1 MTTTS
6 EAPGR
11 KLTAKG
17 LATRERI
24 VRAAAELIYEHGAQ
38 NTNNEQIR
46 EAAGVSGSQLTRH
59 FPTKE
64 SLVRAVLAWQA
75 DTIVARHQAP
85 ELGELDSFA
94 ALYRWADSYIA
105 SQDMVRGGCTFGSLA
120 AEVVKTEPSHRGA
133 VADGFERWQAL
144 FARGLSK
151 MRERG
156 ELRPEADPAALA
168 HLLAAAFQGGAL
180 LDQAAGDSTPLR
192 DALYGA
198 LAYIESFAVQ
208 RGPDDGPAGGR

>member
-1 MTTTS
+1 MTTTG
-6 EAPGR
+6 EAPAR

-17 LATRERI
+17 QATRDRI
-24 VRAAAELIYEHGAQ
+24 VKAAAELMYEHGAQ

-46 EAAGVSGSQLTRH
+46 AAAGVSGSQLTRH

-75 DTIVARHQAP
+75 DVIRARHQVP
-85 ELGELDSFA
+85 EFGELDSFA
-94 ALYRWADSYIA
+94 ALRRWADAYIE
-105 SQDMVRGGCTFGSLA
+105 SLDMVRGGCTFGSLV
-120 AEVVKTEPSHRGA
+120 AEVVKAEPSHRDA
-133 VADGFERWQAL
+133 VSDGFEQWQEL
-144 FARGLSK
+144 FRRGLST

-156 ELRPEADPAALA
+156 ELRPDADPAALT

-198 LAYIESFAVQ
+198 LAYVESFAT
-208 RGPDDGPAGGR
+208 RR

>member
-6 EAPGR
+6 EATGQ

-24 VRAAAELIYEHGAQ
+24 VRAAAGLIYEQGAQ

-75 DTIVARHQAP
+75 DHIVTRHQAP

-94 ALYRWADSYIA
+94 ALRRWADSYIA
-105 SQDMVRGGCTFGSLA
+105 SKDMLRGGCTFGSLA
-120 AEVVKTEPSHRGA
+120 AEVVKNEPSHRDA
-133 VADGFERWQAL
+133 VADGFARWQAL
-144 FARGLSK
+144 VRRGLST

-156 ELRPEADPAALA
+156 ELRPEADPTALA
-168 HLLAAAFQGGAL
+168 HLLTAAFQGGAL

-198 LAYIESFAVQ
+198 LAYVESFAPE
-208 RGPDDGPAGGR
+208 G

>member
-6 EAPGR
+6 QMPDR

-17 LATRERI
+17 AATRERI

-75 DTIVARHQAP
+75 DVIVARHQAP
-85 ELGELDSFA
+85 ELGELDSFE

-105 SQDMVRGGCTFGSLA
+105 SQDMLRGGCTFGSLA
-120 AEVVKTEPSHRGA
+120 AEVVKAEPAHRDA

-144 FARGLSK
+144 FKRGLGA

-156 ELRPEADPAALA
+156 GLRPEADPAALA
-168 HLLAAAFQGGAL
+168 HLLTAAFQGGAL

-198 LAYIESFAVQ
+198 LAYIESFAVR
-208 RGPDDGPAGGR
+208 RGPDDGPAAGR

>member
-1 MTTTS
+1 MTASS
-6 EAPGR
+6 EVPTR
-11 KLTAKG
+11 KLTPKG

-24 VRAAAELIYEHGAQ
+24 IEAAAELIYEHGAQ

-64 SLVRAVLAWQA
+64 ALVRAVLAWQA
-75 DTIVARHQAP
+75 DNIVARHQAP

-94 ALYRWADSYIA
+94 ALHQWADSYIA
-105 SQDMVRGGCTFGSLA
+105 SQDMLRGGCTFGSLA
-120 AEVVKTEPSHRGA
+120 AEVVKNEPSHRDA
-133 VADGFERWQAL
+133 LAEGFERWQEL
-144 FARGLSK
+144 FRRGLSK

-168 HLLAAAFQGGAL
+168 HLLTAAFQGGAL
-180 LDQAAGDSTPLR
+180 LDQAAGESAPLR

-198 LAYIESFAVQ
+198 LAYIESFAVK
-208 RGPDDGPAGGR
+208 G

>member
-1 MTTTS
+1 MTASS
-6 EAPGR
+6 EVPAR
-11 KLTAKG
+11 KLTPKG

-24 VRAAAELIYEHGAQ
+24 IAAAAELIYEHGAQ

-64 SLVRAVLAWQA
+64 ALVRAVLAWQA
-75 DTIVARHQAP
+75 DYIVARHQAP

-94 ALYRWADSYIA
+94 ALHQWADSYIA
-105 SQDMVRGGCTFGSLA
+105 SQDMLRGGCTFGSLA
-120 AEVVKTEPSHRGA
+120 AEVVKAEPSHRDA

-144 FARGLSK
+144 FRRGLSK

-168 HLLAAAFQGGAL
+168 HLLTAAFQGGAL
-180 LDQAAGDSTPLR
+180 LDQAAADSTPLR

-198 LAYIESFAVQ
+198 LAYVESFAVQ
-208 RGPDDGPAGGR
+208 G

>member
-1 MTTTS
+1 MTASS
-6 EAPGR
+6 EVPAR
-11 KLTAKG
+11 KLTPKG

-24 VRAAAELIYEHGAQ
+24 IAAAAELIYENGAQ

-64 SLVRAVLAWQA
+64 ALVRAVLAWQA
-75 DTIVARHQAP
+75 DNIVARHQAP

-94 ALYRWADSYIA
+94 ALHQWADSYIA
-105 SQDMVRGGCTFGSLA
+105 SQDMLRGGCTFGSLA
-120 AEVVKTEPSHRGA
+120 AEVVKAEPSHRDA

-144 FARGLSK
+144 FRRGLSK

-168 HLLAAAFQGGAL
+168 HLLTAAFQGGAL
-180 LDQAAGDSTPLR
+180 LDQAAEDSTPLR

-208 RGPDDGPAGGR
+208 G

>member
-1 MTTTS
+1 MTTTRQV
-6 EAPGR
+6 PDR

-24 VRAAAELIYEHGAQ
+24 IRAAAELIYEHGVQ

-75 DTIVARHQAP
+75 DGIVARHQAP

-94 ALYRWADSYIA
+94 ALRRWADSYIA

-120 AEVVKTEPSHRGA
+120 AEVVKAEPSHRDT
-133 VADGFERWQAL
+133 VAAGFERWQAL
-144 FARGLSK
+144 FRRGLTK

-156 ELRPEADPAALA
+156 ELRPDADPTALA
-168 HLLAAAFQGGAL
+168 HLLTAAFQGGAL
-180 LDQAAGDSTPLR
+180 LDQAAGESAPLR

-198 LAYIESFAVQ
+198 LAYVESFAAE
-208 RGPDDGPAGGR
+208 R

>member
-1 MTTTS
+1 MTASS
-6 EAPGR
+6 EASAR
-11 KLTAKG
+11 KLTPKG

-24 VRAAAELIYEHGAQ
+24 IKAAADLIYEHGVQ

-46 EAAGVSGSQLTRH
+46 AATGVSGSQLTRH

-75 DTIVARHQAP
+75 DTIVARHQVP
-85 ELGELDSFA
+85 DLGGLDSFA
-94 ALYRWADSYIA
+94 ALRRWADSYIA

-120 AEVVKTEPSHRGA
+120 AEVVKATPSHRDA
-133 VADGFERWQAL
+133 VADGFERWQEL
-144 FARGLSK
+144 FRNGLSA

-156 ELRPEADPAALA
+156 ELRPEADPVALA
-168 HLLAAAFQGGAL
+168 HLLTAAFQGGAL
-180 LDQAAGDSTPLR
+180 LDQAADDVTPLR
-192 DALYGA
+192 DALHGA

-208 RGPDDGPAGGR
+208 G

>member
-1 MTTTS
+1 MTASS
-6 EAPGR
+6 EVPAR
-11 KLTAKG
+11 KLTPKG

-24 VRAAAELIYEHGAQ
+24 IAAAAELIYEHGAQ

-64 SLVRAVLAWQA
+64 ALVRAVLAWQA
-75 DTIVARHQAP
+75 DYIVARHQAP

-94 ALYRWADSYIA
+94 ALHQWADSYIA
-105 SQDMVRGGCTFGSLA
+105 SQDMLRGGCTFGSLA
-120 AEVVKTEPSHRGA
+120 AEVVKAEPSHRDA

-144 FARGLSK
+144 FRRGLSK

-168 HLLAAAFQGGAL
+168 HLLTAAFQGGAL
-180 LDQAAGDSTPLR
+180 LDQAAADSTPLR

-198 LAYIESFAVQ
+198 LAYVESFAVE
-208 RGPDDGPAGGR
+208 G

>member
-6 EAPGR
+6 QAPAR

-24 VRAAAELIYEHGAQ
+24 VKAAAELIYEHGAQ

-46 EAAGVSGSQLTRH
+46 AAAGVSGSQLTRH

-64 SLVRAVLAWQA
+64 SLVGAVLAWQA
-75 DTIVARHQAP
+75 DNIVARHQAP

-94 ALYRWADSYIA
+94 ALRRWADRYVA
-105 SQDMVRGGCTFGSLA
+105 SQDMVRGGCIFGSLA
-120 AEVVKTEPSHRGA
+120 AEVVKSEPAHRAA
-133 VADGFERWQAL
+133 VADGFERWQEL
-144 FARGLSK
+144 FERGLGK

-168 HLLAAAFQGGAL
+168 HLLTAAFQGGAL
-180 LDQAAGDSTPLR
+180 LDQAAGESTPLR
-192 DALYGA
+192 DALDGA

-208 RGPDDGPAGGR
+208 RGPDTVLATGR

>member
-1 MTTTS
+1 MVVTMTIS
-6 EAPGR
+6 EAPGQ
-11 KLTAKG
+11 KLTTKG

-38 NTNNEQIR
+38 NTNNEQVR

-75 DTIVARHQAP
+75 DSIVARHQAP
-85 ELGELDSFA
+85 ELDSFA
-94 ALYRWADSYIA
+94 ALHRWADSCVA
-105 SQDMVRGGCTFGSLA
+105 SQGMLRGGCTFGSLA
-120 AEVVKTEPSHRGA
+120 AEVVKNEPSHRDA
-133 VADGFERWQAL
+133 VADGFERWQEL
-144 FARGLSK
+144 FRRGLSK

-180 LDQAAGDSTPLR
+180 LDQAAGESTPLR

-198 LAYIESFAVQ
+198 LAYIESFAAE
-208 RGPDDGPAGGR
+208 R

>member
-1 MTTTS
+1 MTIS
-6 EAPGR
+6 EAPGQ
-11 KLTAKG
+11 KLTTKG
-17 LATRERI
+17 LATRKRI

-75 DTIVARHQAP
+75 DNIVARHQAP
-85 ELGELDSFA
+85 ELGELGELDSFA
-94 ALYRWADSYIA
+94 ALHRWADACIA
-105 SQDMVRGGCTFGSLA
+105 SQDMLRGGCTFGSLA
-120 AEVVKTEPSHRGA
+120 AEVVKTEPSHRDA
-133 VADGFERWQAL
+133 VAHGFERWQEL
-144 FARGLSK
+144 FKRGLSK

-180 LDQAAGDSTPLR
+180 LDQAAGESTPLR

-198 LAYIESFAVQ
+198 LAYIESFAAE
-208 RGPDDGPAGGR
+208 R

>member
-1 MTTTS
+1 MTASS
-6 EAPGR
+6 EVPAR
-11 KLTAKG
+11 KLTPKG

-24 VRAAAELIYEHGAQ
+24 IEAAAELIYEHGAQ

-64 SLVRAVLAWQA
+64 ALVRAVLAWQA
-75 DTIVARHQAP
+75 DNIVARHQAP

-94 ALYRWADSYIA
+94 ALHQWADSYIA
-105 SQDMVRGGCTFGSLA
+105 SQDMLRGGCTFGSLA
-120 AEVVKTEPSHRGA
+120 AEVVKTEPSHREA

-144 FARGLSK
+144 FRRGLSK

-168 HLLAAAFQGGAL
+168 HLLTAAFQGGAL
-180 LDQAAGDSTPLR
+180 LDQAAEDSTPLR
-192 DALYGA
+192 DALYGV
-198 LAYIESFAVQ
+198 LAYIESFAVK
-208 RGPDDGPAGGR
+208 G

>member
-1 MTTTS
+1 MTTS
-6 EAPGR
+6 SQAPAR

-17 LATRERI
+17 AATRERI

-64 SLVRAVLAWQA
+64 SLVRAVLDWQA
-75 DTIVARHQAP
+75 DGIVARHQAP

-94 ALYRWADSYIA
+94 ALHRWADSYIA
-105 SQDMVRGGCTFGSLA
+105 SQDMLRGGCTFGSLA
-120 AEVVKTEPSHRGA
+120 AEVVKGEPSHRDA

-144 FARGLSK
+144 FRRGLDR

-168 HLLAAAFQGGAL
+168 HLLTAAFQGGAL

-198 LAYIESFAVQ
+198 LAYIESFAV
-208 RGPDDGPAGGR
+208 RHGPDDGPAAGR

>member
-1 MTTTS
+1 MTASS
-6 EAPGR
+6 EVPAR
-11 KLTAKG
+11 KLTPKG

-24 VRAAAELIYEHGAQ
+24 VKAAAELIYEHGAQ

-46 EAAGVSGSQLTRH
+46 QAAGVSGSQLTRH

-64 SLVRAVLAWQA
+64 ALMRAVLAWQA
-75 DTIVARHQAP
+75 DVIVARHQAP

-94 ALYRWADSYIA
+94 ALHQWADSYIA
-105 SQDMVRGGCTFGSLA
+105 SQDMLRGGCTFGSLA
-120 AEVVKTEPSHRGA
+120 AEVVKTEPSHRDA

-144 FARGLSK
+144 FRRGLGR

-168 HLLAAAFQGGAL
+168 HLLTAAFQGGAL
-180 LDQAAGDSTPLR
+180 LDQAAEDSTPLR

-198 LAYIESFAVQ
+198 LAYIESFAVK
-208 RGPDDGPAGGR
+208 G

>member
-1 MTTTS
+1 MTASS
-6 EAPGR
+6 EVPAR
-11 KLTAKG
+11 KLTPKG

-24 VRAAAELIYEHGAQ
+24 IAAAAELIYEHGAQ

-64 SLVRAVLAWQA
+64 ALVRAVLAWQA
-75 DTIVARHQAP
+75 DNIVARHQAP

-94 ALYRWADSYIA
+94 ALHQWADSYIA
-105 SQDMVRGGCTFGSLA
+105 SQDMLRGGCTFGSLA
-120 AEVVKTEPSHRGA
+120 AEVVKAEPSHRAA

-144 FARGLSK
+144 FRRGLSK

-168 HLLAAAFQGGAL
+168 HLLTAAFQGGAL
-180 LDQAAGDSTPLR
+180 LDQAAEDSTPLR
-192 DALYGA
+192 DALHGA
-198 LAYIESFAVQ
+198 LAYIESFAVE
-208 RGPDDGPAGGR
+208 G

>member
-1 MTTTS
+1 MTASS
-6 EAPGR
+6 EVPAR
-11 KLTAKG
+11 KLTPKG

-24 VRAAAELIYEHGAQ
+24 IAAAAELIYEHGAQ

-64 SLVRAVLAWQA
+64 ALVRAVLAWQA
-75 DTIVARHQAP
+75 DNIVARHQAP

-105 SQDMVRGGCTFGSLA
+105 SQDMLRGGCTFGSLA
-120 AEVVKTEPSHRGA
+120 AEVVKAEPSHRDA

-144 FARGLSK
+144 FRRGLSK

-168 HLLAAAFQGGAL
+168 HLLTAAFQGGAL
-180 LDQAAGDSTPLR
+180 LDQAAADSTPLR

-208 RGPDDGPAGGR
+208 G

>member
-1 MTTTS
+1 MVVAMTTTT
-6 EAPGR
+6 EARGQ

-17 LATRERI
+17 QATRDRI
-24 VRAAAELIYEHGAQ
+24 VRAAAELMYERGAQ
-38 NTNNEQIR
+38 NTNNEQVR

-75 DTIVARHQAP
+75 DSIVARHQAP

-94 ALYRWADSYIA
+94 ALRQWADSYIA

-120 AEVVKTEPSHRGA
+120 AEVVKTEPAHRDT
-133 VADGFERWQAL
+133 VADGFERWQEL
-144 FARGLSK
+144 FQRGLSK

-168 HLLAAAFQGGAL
+168 HLLTAAFQGGAL

-198 LAYIESFAVQ
+198 LAYVESFA
-208 RGPDDGPAGGR
+208 AEC

>member
-6 EAPGR
+6 EASGQ

-38 NTNNEQIR
+38 NTSNEQIR

-75 DTIVARHQAP
+75 DNIVARHQAP
-85 ELGELDSFA
+85 ELG
-94 ALYRWADSYIA
+94 
-105 SQDMVRGGCTFGSLA
+105 
-120 AEVVKTEPSHRGA
+120 
-133 VADGFERWQAL
+133 
-144 FARGLSK
+144 
-151 MRERG
+151 
-156 ELRPEADPAALA
+156 
-168 HLLAAAFQGGAL
+168 
-180 LDQAAGDSTPLR
+180 
-192 DALYGA
+192 
-198 LAYIESFAVQ
+198 
-208 RGPDDGPAGGR
+208 

>member
-1 MTTTS
+1 MTASS
-6 EAPGR
+6 EVPAR
-11 KLTAKG
+11 KLTPKG

-24 VRAAAELIYEHGAQ
+24 IEAAAELIYEHGAQ

-64 SLVRAVLAWQA
+64 ALVRAVLAWQA
-75 DTIVARHQAP
+75 DVIVARHQAP

-94 ALYRWADSYIA
+94 ALHQWADSYIA
-105 SQDMVRGGCTFGSLA
+105 SQDMLRGGCTFGSLA
-120 AEVVKTEPSHRGA
+120 AEVVKNDPSHRDA

-144 FARGLSK
+144 FRRGLGR

-180 LDQAAGDSTPLR
+180 LDQAAQDSTPLR

-198 LAYIESFAVQ
+198 LAYIESFAVK
-208 RGPDDGPAGGR
+208 G

>member
-6 EAPGR
+6 AASGQ

-24 VRAAAELIYEHGAQ
+24 VKAAAELIYEHGAQ
-38 NTNNEQIR
+38 NTSNEQLR

-75 DTIVARHQAP
+75 DIIVARHQAP
-85 ELGELDSFA
+85 ELGGLDSFA
-94 ALYRWADSYIA
+94 ALHRWADSYIA

-120 AEVVKTEPSHRGA
+120 AEVVKAEPAHRDA
-133 VADGFERWQAL
+133 VADGFERWQEL
-144 FARGLSK
+144 FKRGLSK

-156 ELRPEADPAALA
+156 ELRTDADPAALA
-168 HLLAAAFQGGAL
+168 HLLTAAFQGGAL
-180 LDQAAGDSTPLR
+180 LDQAAGESAPLR

-198 LAYIESFAVQ
+198 LAYIESFATE
-208 RGPDDGPAGGR
+208 RGPDDGPATGR